1 MEGNDIDFNTK
12 LKKISKE
19 LVESFLQNNSS
30 SKNQQI
36 NYENDESSISSHNFD
51 QNFSYSEIVVH
62 KIKDLI
68 SSRLEK
74 NKNKR
79 LVITE
84 QTTKSS
90 VTNNYF
96 PQKQENKISTIKPKQ
111 NINNK
116 INKFKINLDLNDTY
130 SSSERYSNF
139 RAQQESAREK
149 KFYEEKIRLIH
160 NHIEALKK
168 QQLYLSKK
176 AQKEQETERYKNKI
190 KKEKQNIK
198 KALLS
203 IEIDKRNEMES
214 KRKTIAQQ
222 KLKEKEEMINSKVRK
237 NNYKLIE
244 YKKAYI
250 QKKEIKKIIMED
262 NNKNNK
268 VNKVLVDKIKLE
280 REKNKKKLI
289 KEKKNYSDKINNSYR
304 LTHHNNLKET
314 KKLKNELIKLEK
326 VEKQYLQKMKYTQY
340 NLRNNKFEK
349 INNINKKY
357 EKMKSF
363 GDIRKKENEQIKIN
377 KGKSN
382 SVMKR
387 YLINNENNTSLK
399 YM

>member
-1 MEGNDIDFNTK
+1 MDSIDTDFNTK

-19 LVESFLQNNSS
+19 LVESFLQNDNSS
-30 SKNQQI
+30 KFQKI
-36 NYENDESSISSHNFD
+36 NDENTESSISSHNLE

-62 KIKDLI
+62 TIKDIL
-68 SSRLEK
+68 SNRLEK

-79 LVITE
+79 LILTE

-90 VTNNYF
+90 ITNNYF
-96 PQKQENKISTIKPKQ
+96 PQKEKNKISEIKPKIHN
-111 NINNK
+111 NIK
-116 INKFKINLDLNDTY
+116 INKNKFTSDLNQTY
-130 SSSERYSNF
+130 STSERYSIF
-139 RAQQESAREK
+139 KAQQESAREK
-149 KFYEEKIRLIH
+149 KFYEEKIKLIH

-168 QQLYLSKK
+168 QQSYLSKK
-176 AQKEQETERYKNKI
+176 AQKEKETEKYKNKI

-198 KALLS
+198 QALLS
-203 IEIDKRNEMES
+203 AEIDKRNEIES
-214 KRKTIAQQ
+214 KRKSIAQQ
-222 KLKEKEEMINSKVRK
+222 KIKEQKEMMDSKVRK
-237 NNYKLIE
+237 KNYKLNE

-250 QKKEIKKIIMED
+250 QKKEMEKIIIED

-268 VNKVLVDKIKLE
+268 VHKLLIDKIKLE
-280 REKNKKKLI
+280 REKNRNKLI
-289 KEKKNYSDKINNSYR
+289 KEQKNYIDKINNSYR
-304 LTHHNNLKET
+304 LSHHNNLIET

-363 GDIRKKENEQIKIN
+363 GDIPKKENEKIKIN

>member
-79 LVITE
+79 LVLTE

-111 NINNK
+111 NNNTK

-176 AQKEQETERYKNKI
+176 AQKEQETERNKNKI

-222 KLKEKEEMINSKVRK
+222 KLKEKEEKINSKVRK

-304 LTHHNNLKET
+304 LTHHNNLIET

-363 GDIRKKENEQIKIN
+363 GDIPKKENEKIKIN

>member
-79 LVITE
+79 LVLTE

-130 SSSERYSNF
+130 SSSERNSNF
-139 RAQQESAREK
+139 KAQQESAREK

-190 KKEKQNIK
+190 KKEKLNIK

-280 REKNKKKLI
+280 REKNQKKLI

-363 GDIRKKENEQIKIN
+363 GDIPKKENEKIKIN

>member
-1 MEGNDIDFNTK
+1 MEENDIDFNTK

-30 SKNQQI
+30 SKNQKI
-36 NYENDESSISSHNFD
+36 NYENDESSISSHNFE

-79 LVITE
+79 LVLTE

-96 PQKQENKISTIKPKQ
+96 PQKQENRISTIEPKQ
-111 NINNK
+111 NNNTK

-139 RAQQESAREK
+139 KAQQESAREK
-149 KFYEEKIRLIH
+149 KLYEEKIRLIH

-190 KKEKQNIK
+190 KKEKHNIK

-214 KRKTIAQQ
+214 KRKIIAQQ

-237 NNYKLIE
+237 NNNKIIE

-262 NNKNNK
+262 SNKNNK
-268 VNKVLVDKIKLE
+268 VNKVLVDKIKSE
-280 REKNKKKLI
+280 REKNKKKLM
-289 KEKKNYSDKINNSYR
+289 KEKRNYIDKINNSYR
-304 LTHHNNLKET
+304 LTHHNNLIET

-326 VEKQYLQKMKYTQY
+326 VEEQFLKKMKYTQD

-357 EKMKSF
+357 VKMKSF
-363 GDIRKKENEQIKIN
+363 ENLSKKENEQLKIN

-387 YLINNENNTSLK
+387 HLIN
-399 YM
+399 

>member
-1 MEGNDIDFNTK
+1 MDSIDTDFNTK

-19 LVESFLQNNSS
+19 LVESFLQNDNSS
-30 SKNQQI
+30 RFQKI
-36 NYENDESSISSHNFD
+36 NDENTESSISSHNLE

-62 KIKDLI
+62 TIKDIL
-68 SSRLEK
+68 SNRLEK

-79 LVITE
+79 LILTE

-90 VTNNYF
+90 ITNNYF
-96 PQKQENKISTIKPKQ
+96 PQKEQNKISEIKPKIHN
-111 NINNK
+111 NIK
-116 INKFKINLDLNDTY
+116 INKNKFTSDLNQTY
-130 SSSERYSNF
+130 STSERYSIF
-139 RAQQESAREK
+139 KAQQESAREK

-168 QQLYLSKK
+168 QQSYLSKK
-176 AQKEQETERYKNKI
+176 AQKEKEEERYKNKI

-198 KALLS
+198 QALLAA
-203 IEIDKRNEMES
+203 EIDKRNEIES
-214 KRKTIAQQ
+214 KRKSIVQQ
-222 KLKEKEEMINSKVRK
+222 KIKEKKEMMDSKVRK
-237 NNYKLIE
+237 KNYKLNE

-250 QKKEIKKIIMED
+250 QKKEMEKIIIED

-268 VNKVLVDKIKLE
+268 VHKLLIDKIKLE
-280 REKNKKKLI
+280 REKNRNKLI
-289 KEKKNYSDKINNSYR
+289 KEQKNYIDKINNSYR
-304 LTHHNNLKET
+304 LSHHNNLIET

-363 GDIRKKENEQIKIN
+363 GDIPKKENEKIKIN

-387 YLINNENNTSLK
+387 NLINNENNTS
-399 YM
+399 

>member
-30 SKNQQI
+30 SNNQKI

-79 LVITE
+79 LVLTE

-96 PQKQENKISTIKPKQ
+96 PQKQENRIPTIEPKQ
-111 NINNK
+111 NNNTK

-139 RAQQESAREK
+139 KAQQESAREK
-149 KFYEEKIRLIH
+149 KLYEEKIRLIH

-280 REKNKKKLI
+280 REKNQKKLI

-304 LTHHNNLKET
+304 LTHHNNLIET

-363 GDIRKKENEQIKIN
+363 GDIRKKENEQIKVN

-387 YLINNENNTSLK
+387 NLINNENNTS
-399 YM
+399 

>member
-79 LVITE
+79 LVLTE

-139 RAQQESAREK
+139 KAQQESAREK

-203 IEIDKRNEMES
+203 IEIDKRNEIES
-214 KRKTIAQQ
+214 KRKSIAQQ
-222 KLKEKEEMINSKVRK
+222 KIKEQKEMMDSKVRK
-237 NNYKLIE
+237 KNYKLNE

-250 QKKEIKKIIMED
+250 QKKEMEKIIIED

-268 VNKVLVDKIKLE
+268 VHKLLIDKIKLE
-280 REKNKKKLI
+280 REKNRNKLI
-289 KEKKNYSDKINNSYR
+289 KEQKNYIDKINNSYR
-304 LTHHNNLKET
+304 LSHHNNLIET

-326 VEKQYLQKMKYTQY
+326 VEEQYLKKMKYTQD

-357 EKMKSF
+357 VKMKSF
-363 GDIRKKENEQIKIN
+363 ENLSKKENEQLKIN

-387 YLINNENNTSLK
+387 HLIN
-399 YM
+399 

>member
-30 SKNQQI
+30 SNNQKI

-111 NINNK
+111 NNNTK

-139 RAQQESAREK
+139 KAQQESAREK

-176 AQKEQETERYKNKI
+176 AQKEQETERNKNKI

-268 VNKVLVDKIKLE
+268 VKKVLVDKIKLE
-280 REKNKKKLI
+280 REKNQKKLI

-387 YLINNENNTSLK
+387 NLINNENNTS
-399 YM
+399 

>member
-1 MEGNDIDFNTK
+1 
-12 LKKISKE
+12 
-19 LVESFLQNNSS
+19 
-30 SKNQQI
+30 
-36 NYENDESSISSHNFD
+36 
-51 QNFSYSEIVVH
+51 
-62 KIKDLI
+62 
-68 SSRLEK
+68 
-74 NKNKR
+74 
-79 LVITE
+79 
-84 QTTKSS
+84 
-90 VTNNYF
+90 
-96 PQKQENKISTIKPKQ
+96 
-111 NINNK
+111 
-116 INKFKINLDLNDTY
+116 
-130 SSSERYSNF
+130 
-139 RAQQESAREK
+139 
-149 KFYEEKIRLIH
+149 
-160 NHIEALKK
+160 
-168 QQLYLSKK
+168 
-176 AQKEQETERYKNKI
+176 
-190 KKEKQNIK
+190 
-198 KALLS
+198 
-203 IEIDKRNEMES
+203 MES

-363 GDIRKKENEQIKIN
+363 GDIPKKENEKIKIN